1 VSELDA
7 AWDLWREVRPEAY
20 EFRTDIVCGCPFDVS
35 TWTLVRGDRIADWQ
49 VERGDSEVAPI
60 TVDQLFADLRQLI
73 SEGEVVSGGARIT
86 GSASYHPTLGHPMW
100 VGLDV
105 EILDPDSELGS
116 LPPRLVYVVHG
127 LVEATGSLA
136 DGERAM
142 ARWAEVG
149 PVDYVYDLTIHDI
162 EEGSFSAPHN
172 VVVFGGVVT
181 SVTLDGVEIHP
192 DNVPAFAVLDL
203 FDEIESWRGVGYEVD
218 VLYDER
224 LGHPVFVIVNHGGE
238 VTAFSIDNLRPR

>member
-1 VSELDA
+1 VN
-7 AWDLWREVRPEAY
+7 
-20 EFRTDIVCGCPFDVS
+20 
-35 TWTLVRGDRIADWQ
+35 GDRIADWQ

-73 SEGEVVSGGARIT
+73 SEGEVVSGGARIA

-116 LPPRLVYVVHG
+116 LPPRLVYMVHG

-149 PVDYVYDLTIHDI
+149 PVDYVYELTIHDI
-162 EEGSFSAPHN
+162 AEGSFSPPHN
-172 VVVFGGVVT
+172 VVVSGGVVT
-181 SVTLDGVEIHP
+181 SVTLDGVEIRP

-203 FDEIESWRGVGYEVD
+203 FDEIESWRGIGYEVD

-224 LGHPVFVIVNHGGE
+224 LGHPLFVIVNHGGE